1 MEQLII
7 HLFGD
12 YVTQTDWMAVNKT
25 KRWYVAFIHA
35 IVYSLPFLLLSPS
48 VAAFLTI
55 LISHAVIDKLRLARY
70 VIFCK
75 NLVTDSSLKWKD
87 CNVTG
92 FHYSRPEWLTVW
104 LMIITDNTMHLAIN
118 YAALRWL

>member
-25 KRWYVAFIHA
+25 KRWYMAFIHA

-48 VAAFLTI
+48 VAAFLVI

-75 NLVTDSSLKWKD
+75 NLVTDPSLKWED
-87 CNVTG
+87 CKGTG
-92 FHYSRPEWLTVW
+92 FHHSRPEWLTVW
-104 LMIITDNTMHLAIN
+104 LMNITDNTMHLAIN

>member
-55 LISHAVIDKLRLARY
+55 LISHAVIDKLRLARH

-75 NLVTDSSLKWKD
+75 NLVTDPSLKWKD

-92 FHYSRPEWLTVW
+92 FHYSRPEWLTV
-104 LMIITDNTMHLAIN
+104 
-118 YAALRWL
+118 

>member
-35 IVYSLPFLLLSPS
+35 IVYSLPFLLLAPS

-75 NLVTDSSLKWKD
+75 NLATDPSLKWGD
-87 CNVTG
+87 CKATG
-92 FHYSRPEWLTVW
+92 FHHSRPEWLTVW